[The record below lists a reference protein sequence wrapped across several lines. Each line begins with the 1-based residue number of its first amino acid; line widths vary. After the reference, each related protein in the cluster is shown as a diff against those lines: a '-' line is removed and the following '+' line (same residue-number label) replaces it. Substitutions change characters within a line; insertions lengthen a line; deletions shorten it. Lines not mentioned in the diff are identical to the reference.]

1 MNEPLEI
8 KHEKINIEDEDFYT
22 EDFRPNPIVKSAY
35 EISTYNFLD
44 NYSFKSL
51 NFEPLLNEKL
61 KINYQCHMQWYER
74 SAPNYLRFHSNKIKV
89 FNSPK
94 NEFKN
99 FREYIMLN
107 ETSLRPNFYD
117 NGKCLFSY
125 YDRLNTIE
133 IPAEASIK
141 YKENDRTAIKT
152 NESNK
157 EHLNKSICSK
167 STWKRAEEYLDCIKN
182 CESFED
188 NNTLA
193 QYLQTD
199 QTDNI
204 KTNCSSNLARWL
216 SEIKILHAD
225 SFNFIQN
232 KPSNLIKLKDEKLD
246 SNENKDFS
254 ISKTFSNLQKVKV
267 LIFTIFKFFL
277 IVFLNL
283 LFIFILVLCLFFK
296 SAPIF
301 SLNNKISITK
311 YLLIEN
317 IPRDEKQNLRENYN
331 GLISLYN
338 NTKYE
343 VIFHRNYED
352 YQNNK
357 NDN

>member
-8 KHEKINIEDEDFYT
+8 KHEKIKLEDEDFYT
-22 EDFRPNPIVKSAY
+22 EDFRPNTIINSAY
-35 EISTYNFLD
+35 EISTNNYLD

-51 NFEPLLNEKL
+51 NFEPLFNEKL
-61 KINYQCHMQWYER
+61 KINYQCNMQWYER
-74 SAPNYLRFHSNKIKV
+74 SAPNYLRFYSSKIKI

-99 FREYIMLN
+99 FRQYILLN

-117 NGKCLFSY
+117 NGRYLYSY
-125 YDRLNTIE
+125 YDGLKTIE
-133 IPAEASIK
+133 IPGEASIR
-141 YKENDRTAIKT
+141 YKENDRNTIKT

-157 EHLNKSICSK
+157 EYLNKSICSK

-182 CESFED
+182 SESFEEH
-188 NNTLA
+188 NSLA

-232 KPSNLIKLKDEKLD
+232 KPSNLIRLKDEKLD

-254 ISKTFSNLQKVKV
+254 ISKSFADFKKFKV
-267 LIFTIFKFFL
+267 LIFKVFL
-277 IVFLNL
+277 IVFLNF
-283 LFIFILVLCLFFK
+283 LFIFILVFFLF
-296 SAPIF
+296 
-301 SLNNKISITK
+301 
-311 YLLIEN
+311 LI
-317 IPRDEKQNLRENYN
+317 
-331 GLISLYN
+331 
-338 NTKYE
+338 
-343 VIFHRNYED
+343 
-352 YQNNK
+352 
-357 NDN
+357 